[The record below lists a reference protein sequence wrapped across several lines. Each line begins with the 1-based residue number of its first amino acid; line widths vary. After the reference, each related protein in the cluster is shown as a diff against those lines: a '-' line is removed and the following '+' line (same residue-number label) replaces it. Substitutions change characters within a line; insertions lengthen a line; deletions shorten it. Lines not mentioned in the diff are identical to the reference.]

1 MVEGTVVQGVVLPQQ
16 PYAQQPVQ
24 PMAVVQAPYGQPMAV
39 PQACCA
45 PYGGATVVPYVPQ
58 PMAPQ
63 GPTNAA
69 IQRGPG
75 NQTFPATLASHAG
88 QGIVVKSTICCP
100 CGIFLHPMII
110 CPCCA
115 SELRLGPAS
124 QAKWL
129 KWDDTREHLTLVD
142 ACGQHLN
149 VDDEKF
155 EVNKG
160 VSAFCCGG
168 CPPDGKTMSF
178 KYEPSDGTIRPSA
191 APHLAL
197 GVHGI
202 KLVLVSA
209 DSADRL
215 VFL

>member
-1 MVEGTVVQGVVLPQQ
+1 MSLPMVEGTVVQGVVLPQQ

-155 EVNKG
+155 EAQTEYAVKESQQLLARV
-160 VSAFCCGG
+160 VSVKVKAINAT
-168 CPPDGKTMSF
+168 PKKKRS
-178 KYEPSDGTIRPSA
+178 KEHVAS
-191 APHLAL
+191 
-197 GVHGI
+197 
-202 KLVLVSA
+202 
-209 DSADRL
+209 
-215 VFL
+215 